1 MHAFQADAEHS
12 ASAYRKHQTELRAL
26 TTCGMRPYP
35 SSVFE
40 MQEEKTRQALYLYS
54 FFHDSRDS
62 AVRPGPGFVH
72 GLSIRPL
79 QCQCNS
85 TRLSLAQPEHREV
98 STVIEETLSILNG
111 HPEDACHSPCMEDCP
126 VTISSKT
133 LALGVTIL
141 RHVPYPEDGHRLFR
155 KEATIY
161 DGWIRVVTRHILDSF
176 YDEWGSYLGRNR
188 SLPKLEEMARRICV
202 NTAKSVAKKVDA
214 NEWLDQF
221 RGPNLRWESLGLMFN
236 YWDLLDKLNEIRYPA
251 GHVPLSYYAPTTQE
265 SIMLCL
271 EMAQEYSDGNPFTV
285 HLSLRRAVLESLISG
300 DASRQTWKF
309 LADAVASLTFL
320 GMHAE
325 PFDDS
330 YQPTFYSEISRRV
343 LLPVFTI
350 DKVQLAFTGRPPL
363 LFRKFIT
370 TPMPLD
376 IKDEDLF
383 LDQKSL
389 IEKVRTTVDDKGWNT
404 EGGFYSA
411 TYIRARYIMAQF
423 REQIAEIALGN
434 DRQATVDDLLQ
445 IKAKQDT
452 VESEFPSVLLWR
464 QEEVTEPEERTMFM
478 FSRLLLKLDMLQN
491 DFFLYRL
498 LLRRGSPDEG
508 CLLYTSFQMVSLVLN
523 LWTHMDRFSRMRPD
537 FEWLSNPSK
546 GNDNRTRLPLARL
559 FRRDLNFLAPTFERK
574 TLLEHHTFTSSF
586 TVAKVE
592 FFQHRTPNR
601 VLLLLK
607 PCHRRVFIAHIGLY
621 YPSHFFETPPGLSL
635 TVPLSAMV
643 LGKRKADSQGGREFT
658 APELARHLIESMHRL
673 EVWGKLKELEFYIHL
688 SPHTD
693 LNRAERDAVADCL
706 ECKFAEG
713 TFDQLQRDFM
723 SKLTQLEKVVRGR
736 YDHINDFLRPWSAP
750 SKTEMTNHA
759 LRSLDATNVSCL
771 KDLLILGHAHRI
783 NKVRDDIIHAMT
795 KKVPMTFEDTRNVTL
810 DIQEFVS
817 HLYPWQRQIL
827 FLHLLTSKNKPHP
840 AEIAW
845 AQPHSAL
852 RKLLNSQQDALIS
865 PGIAQLVHGMM
876 HERQSPQESSALK
889 NMGSSIDLVIHQATY
904 QQAGLMAATLRADA
918 AMLDK
923 NEMDALISQ
932 IREAQDIIKG
942 QS

>member
-1 MHAFQADAEHS
+1 MSAAATPVLRRINGRLQACDPCRS
-12 ASAYRKHQTELRAL
+12 RKVRGSWTPMYS
-26 TTCGMRPYP
+26 GMRPYP
-35 SSVFE
+35 SSLFE
-40 MQEEKTRQALYLYS
+40 MQEEETRQALFLYS

-98 STVIEETLSILNG
+98 NTGEQPVELIEETLSILNG

-161 DGWIRVVTRHILDSF
+161 DGWIRVVTRRILDSF

-236 YWDLLDKLNEIRYPA
+236 YWDLLDKLNEIQYPA

-404 EGGFYSA
+404 EGGFYSV

-445 IKAKQDT
+445 IKAKQDA

-464 QEEVTEPEERTMFM
+464 QEDVTEPGERTTFM
-478 FSRLLLKLDMLQN
+478 FPRLLLKLDMLQN

-508 CLLYTSFQMVSLVLN
+508 SLLYTSFQMVSLVLN
-523 LWTHMDRFSRMRPD
+523 LWTHMDRFSKMRPD
-537 FEWLSNPSK
+537 FEWLLIGYGASPGGILCKCLLKTRSSQIHPSEP
-546 GNDNRTRLPLARL
+546 DITRSTVIQKLSLLVGFFDWVSPS
-559 FRRDLNFLAPTFERK
+559 APNAELCK
-574 TLLEHHTFTSSF
+574 DCKSVIE
-586 TVAKVE
+586 
-592 FFQHRTPNR
+592 R
-601 VLLLLK
+601 VLDQALNNTPGEMHPFLDNMNMDFSTQLDFNFELMDTFDWL
-607 PCHRRVFIAHIGLY
+607 R
-621 YPSHFFETPPGLSL
+621 SDFETS
-635 TVPLSAMV
+635 
-643 LGKRKADSQGGREFT
+643 
-658 APELARHLIESMHRL
+658 
-673 EVWGKLKELEFYIHL
+673 EV
-688 SPHTD
+688 
-693 LNRAERDAVADCL
+693 A
-706 ECKFAEG
+706 
-713 TFDQLQRDFM
+713 
-723 SKLTQLEKVVRGR
+723 
-736 YDHINDFLRPWSAP
+736 
-750 SKTEMTNHA
+750 
-759 LRSLDATNVSCL
+759 
-771 KDLLILGHAHRI
+771 
-783 NKVRDDIIHAMT
+783 
-795 KKVPMTFEDTRNVTL
+795 
-810 DIQEFVS
+810 
-817 HLYPWQRQIL
+817 
-827 FLHLLTSKNKPHP
+827 
-840 AEIAW
+840 
-845 AQPHSAL
+845 
-852 RKLLNSQQDALIS
+852 
-865 PGIAQLVHGMM
+865 
-876 HERQSPQESSALK
+876 
-889 NMGSSIDLVIHQATY
+889 
-904 QQAGLMAATLRADA
+904 
-918 AMLDK
+918 
-923 NEMDALISQ
+923 
-932 IREAQDIIKG
+932 
-942 QS
+942 

>member
-1 MHAFQADAEHS
+1 
-12 ASAYRKHQTELRAL
+12 
-26 TTCGMRPYP
+26 
-35 SSVFE
+35 
-40 MQEEKTRQALYLYS
+40 
-54 FFHDSRDS
+54 
-62 AVRPGPGFVH
+62 
-72 GLSIRPL
+72 
-79 QCQCNS
+79 
-85 TRLSLAQPEHREV
+85 
-98 STVIEETLSILNG
+98 
-111 HPEDACHSPCMEDCP
+111 MEDCP
-126 VTISSKT
+126 VTISSKA

-161 DGWIRVVTRHILDSF
+161 DGWIRIVTRRILDSF

-236 YWDLLDKLNEIRYPA
+236 YWDLLDKLNEIQYPA
-251 GHVPLSYYAPTTQE
+251 GHIPLSYYAPTTQE

-300 DASRQTWKF
+300 DASRQTWRY

-411 TYIRARYIMAQF
+411 TYIRARYKMAQF

-434 DRQATVDDLLQ
+434 DCQATVDDLLQ
-445 IKAKQDT
+445 IKAKQDA
-452 VESEFPSVLLWR
+452 VESEFPSVWLWR
-464 QEEVTEPEERTMFM
+464 QEEVTEPGAGTMFM

-498 LLRRGSPDEG
+498 LLRRGRPDEG

-523 LWTHMDRFSRMRPD
+523 LWTHMDRFSKMRPD
-537 FEWLSNPSK
+537 FEWLLIGYGASPGGILCKCLLKTRSSQIHPSEP
-546 GNDNRTRLPLARL
+546 DITRSAVIQKLSLLVGFFDWVSPT
-559 FRRDLNFLAPTFERK
+559 APNAELCK
-574 TLLEHHTFTSSF
+574 DCKSVIE
-586 TVAKVE
+586 
-592 FFQHRTPNR
+592 R
-601 VLLLLK
+601 VLDQALNNTPGEMHPFLDNMNMDFSTQLD
-607 PCHRRVFIAHIGLY
+607 FN
-621 YPSHFFETPPGLSL
+621 FEL
-635 TVPLSAMV
+635 M
-643 LGKRKADSQGGREFT
+643 D
-658 APELARHLIESMHRL
+658 
-673 EVWGKLKELEFYIHL
+673 
-688 SPHTD
+688 
-693 LNRAERDAVADCL
+693 
-706 ECKFAEG
+706 
-713 TFDQLQRDFM
+713 TFD
-723 SKLTQLEKVVRGR
+723 
-736 YDHINDFLRPWSAP
+736 W
-750 SKTEMTNHA
+750 
-759 LRSLDATNVSCL
+759 LRSDF
-771 KDLLILGHAHRI
+771 G
-783 NKVRDDIIHAMT
+783 
-795 KKVPMTFEDTRNVTL
+795 
-810 DIQEFVS
+810 
-817 HLYPWQRQIL
+817 
-827 FLHLLTSKNKPHP
+827 TS
-840 AEIAW
+840 E
-845 AQPHSAL
+845 
-852 RKLLNSQQDALIS
+852 
-865 PGIAQLVHGMM
+865 
-876 HERQSPQESSALK
+876 
-889 NMGSSIDLVIHQATY
+889 
-904 QQAGLMAATLRADA
+904 MA
-918 AMLDK
+918 
-923 NEMDALISQ
+923 
-932 IREAQDIIKG
+932 
-942 QS
+942 

>member
-1 MHAFQADAEHS
+1 MSAAATPVLRRINGRLQACDPCRSRKCAGGMRSYPSISSTTVETPQSAPGPASSTASQSDHYN
-12 ASAYRKHQTELRAL
+12 ASATAPDSVLPSPSTERSALANSPSNVRGPTSRAIGYMGY
-26 TTCGMRPYP
+26 TSY
-35 SSVFE
+35 
-40 MQEEKTRQALYLYS
+40 
-54 FFHDSRDS
+54 
-62 AVRPGPGFVH
+62 
-72 GLSIRPL
+72 
-79 QCQCNS
+79 
-85 TRLSLAQPEHREV
+85 
-98 STVIEETLSILNG
+98 STVIDETLSILNG

-161 DGWIRVVTRHILDSF
+161 DGWIRVVTRRILDSF

-221 RGPNLRWESLGLMFN
+221 QGPNLRWESLGLMFN
-236 YWDLLDKLNEIRYPA
+236 YWDLLDKLNEIQYPA
-251 GHVPLSYYAPTTQE
+251 GHIPLSYYAPTTQE

-300 DASRQTWKF
+300 DASRQTWKY

-411 TYIRARYIMAQF
+411 TYIRARYKMAQF

-434 DRQATVDDLLQ
+434 DCQATVDDLLQ
-445 IKAKQDT
+445 IKAKQDA

-464 QEEVTEPEERTMFM
+464 QEEVTEPGAGTMFM

-498 LLRRGSPDEG
+498 LLRRGRPDEG

-537 FEWLSNPSK
+537 FEWLLIGYGASPGGILCKCLLKTRSSQIHPSEP
-546 GNDNRTRLPLARL
+546 DITRSAVIQKLSLLVGFFDWVSPT
-559 FRRDLNFLAPTFERK
+559 APNAELCK
-574 TLLEHHTFTSSF
+574 DCKSVIE
-586 TVAKVE
+586 
-592 FFQHRTPNR
+592 R
-601 VLLLLK
+601 VLDQALNNTPGEMHPFLDNMNMDFSTQLD
-607 PCHRRVFIAHIGLY
+607 FN
-621 YPSHFFETPPGLSL
+621 FEL
-635 TVPLSAMV
+635 M
-643 LGKRKADSQGGREFT
+643 D
-658 APELARHLIESMHRL
+658 
-673 EVWGKLKELEFYIHL
+673 
-688 SPHTD
+688 
-693 LNRAERDAVADCL
+693 
-706 ECKFAEG
+706 
-713 TFDQLQRDFM
+713 TFD
-723 SKLTQLEKVVRGR
+723 
-736 YDHINDFLRPWSAP
+736 W
-750 SKTEMTNHA
+750 
-759 LRSLDATNVSCL
+759 LRSDF
-771 KDLLILGHAHRI
+771 G
-783 NKVRDDIIHAMT
+783 
-795 KKVPMTFEDTRNVTL
+795 
-810 DIQEFVS
+810 
-817 HLYPWQRQIL
+817 
-827 FLHLLTSKNKPHP
+827 TS
-840 AEIAW
+840 E
-845 AQPHSAL
+845 
-852 RKLLNSQQDALIS
+852 
-865 PGIAQLVHGMM
+865 
-876 HERQSPQESSALK
+876 
-889 NMGSSIDLVIHQATY
+889 
-904 QQAGLMAATLRADA
+904 MA
-918 AMLDK
+918 
-923 NEMDALISQ
+923 
-932 IREAQDIIKG
+932 
-942 QS
+942 